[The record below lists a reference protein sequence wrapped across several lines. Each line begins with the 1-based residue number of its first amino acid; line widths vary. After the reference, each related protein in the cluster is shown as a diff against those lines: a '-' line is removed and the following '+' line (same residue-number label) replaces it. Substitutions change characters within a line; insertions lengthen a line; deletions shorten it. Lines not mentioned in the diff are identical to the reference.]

1 MAHTLNYKHRR
12 VILAPIKTLIMK
24 KLFFIT
30 VASAL
35 CITACNTATTNAA
48 STNTGSDVI
57 KKNVAAFN
65 FIIKSFVAADTS
77 AIDSI
82 MTADYIDHN
91 DNDKGRDS
99 IKTVIIAEHNNAK
112 DVKAET
118 VHITADS
125 EYVYGWIRYS
135 GTSDGGPGKP
145 KESFSVNVI
154 ELFKFRDGKAT
165 EHWILDMPK
174 KDSSAIKK

>member
-1 MAHTLNYKHRR
+1 
-12 VILAPIKTLIMK
+12 MK

-30 VASAL
+30 VAWAL
-35 CITACNTATTNAA
+35 FITACNTANTNTS
-48 STNTGSDVI
+48 STNTDSDVI
-57 KKNVAAFN
+57 KKNIAAFN

-91 DNDKGRDS
+91 DDDKGRDS
-99 IKTVIIAEHNNAK
+99 IKTVLIAEHNNAK

-125 EYVYGWIRYS
+125 EYVFGWIHYS
-135 GTSDGGPGKP
+135 GTIDDGTGKP
-145 KESFSVNVI
+145 KEPFSANVV

-165 EHWILDMPK
+165 EHWILEMPK
-174 KDSSAIKK
+174 KDSSAIKN

>member
-1 MAHTLNYKHRR
+1 MD
-12 VILAPIKTLIMK
+12 
-24 KLFFIT
+24 
-30 VASAL
+30 
-35 CITACNTATTNAA
+35 
-48 STNTGSDVI
+48 SDVI

-77 AIDSI
+77 VIDSI

-91 DNDKGRDS
+91 ANDNGRDS
-99 IKTVIIAEHNNAK
+99 IKNIIITEHNAAK

-125 EYVYGWIRYS
+125 EYVFGWIRYS
-135 GTSDGGPGKP
+135 GTSDGAPAKP
-145 KESFSVNVI
+145 KESFSVDVV

-174 KDSSAIKK
+174 KDNSAMKK